1 MEKLLEVKDL
11 HTSFFTPAGEVKAVN
26 GVSFSL
32 EKGKVLGIV
41 GESGS
46 GKSVTAYSILQILA
60 NPGKIVGG
68 SILLEGEELEN
79 ILTLTDENGNE
90 TEFEYLDSVD
100 YQGKEYIVL
109 IPNDEDATEIVIL
122 EVQPVDEELENY
134 IAVEDEAILEAVYA
148 IFKDRFKDI
157 LEFGD

>member
-1 MEKLLEVKDL
+1 MSNEE
-11 HTSFFTPAGEVKAVN
+11 
-26 GVSFSL
+26 
-32 EKGKVLGIV
+32 
-41 GESGS
+41 
-46 GKSVTAYSILQILA
+46 
-60 NPGKIVGG
+60 
-68 SILLEGEELEN
+68 ILLEGEELEN
-79 ILTLTDENGNE
+79 ILTLTDEDGNE

-157 LEFGD
+157 MNFGD